1 MNGSATCVTKSEKSL
16 PIAFASLR
24 LSGDRL
30 EPPRITDALRTA
42 PTVAYRKGE
51 VYKRSRGREARGR
64 TGVWLLSSE
73 DHVQSSDLNDH
84 LEFLLGVIF
93 AETDEERLSRVQ
105 NAIRD
110 YGLEAD
116 VACFWHGER
125 GARPPVIREDIRE
138 RLARI
143 PAELELDFD
152 TD

>member
-1 MNGSATCVTKSEKSL
+1 MTKSEKTL

-30 EPPRITDALRTA
+30 EPARVTAALSAT
-42 PTVAYRKGE
+42 PTIAYRKGE

-64 TGVWLLSSE
+64 TGVWLLCSE
-73 DHVQSSDLNDH
+73 DHVCSSDLNDH
-84 LEFLLGVIF
+84 LEFLLGVVSPD
-93 AETDEERLSRVQ
+93 TDEDRLRRVQ
-105 NAIRD
+105 STIRD

-116 VACFWHGER
+116 VPCFWHGEP
-125 GARPPVIREDIRE
+125 GAPPPVIREDIRE

-143 PAELELDFD
+143 PAEIELDFD

>member
-1 MNGSATCVTKSEKSL
+1 MTGSATCATKSEQSL
-16 PIAFASLR
+16 PAAFASLR

-30 EPPRITDALRTA
+30 EPARVTEALKTA
-42 PTVAYRKGE
+42 PTIAYRKGE

-73 DHVQSSDLNDH
+73 NHVLSSDLNDH
-84 LEFLLGVIF
+84 LDYLLKIVF
-93 AETDEERLSRVQ
+93 PDCNEDRLTALRDPM
-105 NAIRD
+105 RD

-116 VACFWHGER
+116 VSCFWHGER
-125 GARPPVIREDIRE
+125 GARPPVIRDDIRD

-143 PAELELDFD
+143 PAEFELDLD